1 MADLNLISA
10 VNQQSNRVTS
20 PLTGGTVIE
29 MVFYLMLVVAV
40 IFLCAWLFRRM
51 GGMGV
56 GATGLIKILTAISL
70 GSRDR
75 IVLIQVGE
83 KQMLLG
89 ISPGRINTL
98 HVFEGDVMAQAQA
111 NADQLSINNNPGSGQ
126 LSNAFARKL
135 QGFLSSAQRSENSG
149 GKSE

>member
-1 MADLNLISA
+1 MADSNLISA
-10 VNQQSNRVTS
+10 ASQQANAVTS
-20 PLTGGTVIE
+20 PVTSSTVIE

-40 IFLCAWLFRRM
+40 IFFCAWLFRRM

-56 GATGLIKILTAISL
+56 GAAGLIKILTAISL

-75 IVLIQVGE
+75 IVLIQVGD

-98 HVFEGDVMAQAQA
+98 HVFDGDVMAQAQT
-111 NADQLSINNNPGSGQ
+111 NADHQSINSKFGPGQINS
-126 LSNAFARKL
+126 AFARKL
-135 QGFLSSAQRSENSG
+135 QGFLSGAQNNENSG